1 MVNEIGKTKT
11 SSTHFLDTCSTN
23 LTCAMG
29 IISST
34 YLIPTSLGT
43 TMVPIKKRFVAN
55 MRSFSSQNIPWWK
68 S

>member
-1 MVNEIGKTKT
+1 LGGMVNEIGKTKT

-34 YLIPTSLGT
+34 YLIPTSFDT
-43 TMVPIKKRFVAN
+43 TMVPTKKSFMAN
-55 MRSFSSQNIPWWK
+55 MISSSSQNIP
-68 S
+68 